1 MFSATGARLTQ
12 TLRALNRRP
21 GYALMVTATLALGI
35 GAATAV
41 FALVHSILLTSLPFP
56 EADRLVVIRNQ
67 NPQGTWNTSV
77 VDFRALEAEA
87 SAFESVAAMRPMD
100 VLVGSGESATWVQG
114 RRVTARF
121 FDVFGLLAAR
131 GRTFASGED
140 AAGAVPVVVVGHSL
154 ADRVFSGRDPVG
166 QTLLLDGL
174 AHTVVGVMAK
184 GVEEHPAIRADLWP
198 VFQLAQPE
206 RRGPFFLTTVA
217 RLKPGVTLARA
228 AEDLEAVSRRL
239 FPIWVQGFKD
249 ETARLAPFALRR
261 VVVAGADSFLWVAFG
276 AVAVVLLIA
285 LVNVANLMLMRLAQR
300 RADLA
305 IHAALG
311 AGRWRL
317 ARLVLSEN
325 ALLVAAGTIGGMA
338 LARVLLAEYRAF
350 GPAVPRLA
358 EVGMSGSVVAFA
370 AAIAVGSAIVFTLLS
385 VAAGTVSGAALLT
398 PAARGAS
405 VGREGQRLRDGLVV
419 LEFALALPLLIAAG
433 LLTSSLLRLQKVDPG
448 FDPNGLL
455 TASVR
460 LPESAYREQAA
471 QTAFWARAAEE
482 LRALPGVTGVAITG
496 VMPPA
501 CGCYNNFDIVGRPA
515 PQGNEPQS
523 PWVPVDSGYFAA
535 LGVRLLEGRL
545 FDARDTPDS
554 PGVLLVSER
563 WAKRYFPGE
572 SPIGRALH
580 AGGDRTQQRTI
591 VGVVGDV
598 RYDGIEQPGEA
609 VFAPVSQGWG
619 GPSMSVVLR
628 SRNDPLA
635 QARPM
640 QAALRRL
647 EPSIVPADV
656 ASMETL
662 LRDALGGQR
671 HWAAVIAGFA
681 SSALALAAVGVFGV
695 LAYQVANRQR
705 EIGVRQALG
714 ADARSIAL
722 LILKRGL
729 GCAALGIGLGSVL
742 AAFMTRSLESLLFEI
757 GRGDPRTWAAACFVL
772 LAVAALAC
780 WLPAQRAARVDPV
793 SALRHE

>member
-1 MFSATGARLTQ
+1 MT
-12 TLRALNRRP
+12 RRP
-21 GYALMVTATLALGI
+21 GYALMVTGTLALGI

-41 FALVHSILLTSLPFP
+41 FALVHTILLTSLPFP
-56 EADRLVVIRNQ
+56 EAERLVLIRNQ
-67 NPQGTWNTSV
+67 NRQGTWNTSV
-77 VDFRALEAEA
+77 VDFRTIEAEA
-87 SAFESVAAMRPMD
+87 SGFESVASMRPMD
-100 VLVGSGESATWVQG
+100 VLVGAGERAHWVEG
-114 RRVTARF
+114 RQVTARF

-131 GRTFASGED
+131 GRTFAPGED
-140 AAGAVPVVVVGHSL
+140 AAGAVPVVVLGQPF
-154 ADRVFSGRDPVG
+154 ADREFSGRDPVG
-166 QTLLLDGL
+166 QTLLLDGR
-174 AHTVVGVMAK
+174 AHTVIGVMGE
-184 GVEEHPAIRADLWP
+184 GVEGHPAIQADLWP
-198 VFQLAQPE
+198 ILQLAQPE
-206 RRGPFFLTTVA
+206 RRGPFFLATVA

-228 AEDLEAVSRRL
+228 AGDLEALSRRL
-239 FPIWVQGFKD
+239 FPIWVQAFKD
-249 ETARLAPFALRR
+249 ETAKLAPFALRR

-300 RADLA
+300 RDDLA
-305 IHAALG
+305 VHAALG

-317 ARLVLSEN
+317 AGLVMSEN
-325 ALLVAAGTIGGMA
+325 GLLVAAGTLGGIA
-338 LARVLLAEYRAF
+338 LAAGLLAEYRAF

-370 AAIAVGSAIVFTLLS
+370 AAIAVGSAVLFTLLP
-385 VAAGTVSGAALLT
+385 VAAGAIGGASLLT
-398 PAARGAS
+398 PSARGAS
-405 VGREGQRLRDGLVV
+405 TGREGQRLRDGLVV

-433 LLTSSLLRLQKVDPG
+433 LLANSLLRLQRVDPG
-448 FDPNGLL
+448 FDPKGLL
-455 TASVR
+455 TASIR
-460 LPESAYREQAA
+460 LPESAYRDDAVRA
-471 QTAFWARAAEE
+471 AFWVRAAAE
-482 LRALPGVTGVAITG
+482 LRALPGVTGVGITG
-496 VMPPA
+496 AMPPA

-523 PWVPVDSGYFAA
+523 PWVAVDAGYFEA
-535 LGVRLLEGRL
+535 LGVGLLEGRL

-554 PGVLLVSER
+554 PGVLVVSAS
-563 WAKRYFPGE
+563 WARRHFPGE

-580 AGGDRTQQRTI
+580 EGGDRTQQRTI

-598 RYDGIEQPGEA
+598 RYDGIDQPGEV

-640 QAALRRL
+640 HAALQRL
-647 EPSIVPADV
+647 EPSIVPADL
-656 ASMETL
+656 ATMETL
-662 LRDALGGQR
+662 LRDALGGRR

-695 LAYQVANRQR
+695 LAYQVTNRRR
-705 EIGVRQALG
+705 EIGIRQALG
-714 ADARSIAL
+714 ADARNIAL
-722 LILKRGL
+722 LVLQRGL
-729 GCAALGIGLGSVL
+729 GCAAVGVALGSVL
-742 AAFMTRSLESLLFEI
+742 AAFVTESLESLLFEV

-772 LAVAALAC
+772 LLVATLAC